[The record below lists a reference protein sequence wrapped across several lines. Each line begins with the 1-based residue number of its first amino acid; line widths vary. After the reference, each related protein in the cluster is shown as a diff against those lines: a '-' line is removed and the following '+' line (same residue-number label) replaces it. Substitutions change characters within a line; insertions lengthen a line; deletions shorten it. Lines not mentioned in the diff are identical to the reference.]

1 MLRANILTNFAGFSP
16 RKSLLREIYMLKTK
30 SNEITDTH
38 QAPCA
43 APETAEALRRS
54 MWQAWLRSLL
64 LFCGASVYVELCL
77 HLCVYRSLDR
87 RAVYLVLF
95 GLLGGTVCALLTTH
109 LPKIARQ
116 IVGVLL
122 VAVQVLF
129 AEVQLMYHAIF
140 GNFMPISQ
148 VSMGGNVITNFDSQ
162 ILYSI
167 GKNIVP
173 ILLLLV
179 PLIVTILCLA
189 LRKLRVL
196 TVRLKWR
203 QALATLGILLTLLLA
218 TMGIMYAGRDKSFS
232 VYKTFTN
239 VNTSTDSS
247 YKSVGMLATT
257 VQELRYMVFGSS
269 GSVIITPS
277 SLGTDTRR
285 LYSSNSYNVIE
296 SIDFAKLAE
305 SADNIMCRTTDEYLA
320 QVVPTRKNN
329 YTGLLQDYN
338 LITICAESFCPWF
351 ISEELT
357 PTLYKLSH
365 TGIIFENYYG
375 TFQSVTTNGEY
386 TMCMGLYPDMS
397 RTKTD
402 SSFNVAGTNYLPF
415 CLGNAL
421 TEKGYQTWGY
431 HDYIGDFYN
440 RNITHANMGYT
451 FKAADSGLAMKIDW
465 PSSNLEM
472 MEASV
477 DDYINS
483 GEPFHAY
490 YMTFSGHYQYNWDNA
505 MSAKNRDAVK
515 DLPYSE
521 PVKAYIACNLELE
534 YALEYLMQRLE
545 EAGVADKTC
554 IVLTNDHYPYGLTE
568 DEYNELAGQ
577 TLDTTFEKYRNSF
590 ICYVPGLSENI
601 VVDEYCSTADILPT
615 LLNLFG
621 VDYDSRLLAGTDV
634 LSSGLHVAVLSD
646 KSFLTKAFRYDAGT
660 ETVIPADENTTVSGK
675 LAEAY
680 RLYVDSRFQLSGNI
694 LNSDYYAHVFARES
708 SGGSLADTVVFT
720 DIKSIFNQASVLYM
734 YRKGYV
740 EPEAPDTFGGK
751 ATARLGEFIDV
762 LYRIAGRPETDNTAL
777 PADYENEE
785 FNAAHPYY
793 NAVCWAYQ
801 TRLLRQNDPN
811 TEYDDKVDYQTAC
824 VLIRRYAIMAGVD
837 TGVNQTQL
845 RQLLRDAPDL
855 GREAAKAML
864 WCDEKDITTRDSDL
878 DELLA
883 SAGTRIS
890 RYQMTSFLFY
900 LCTYELDIGS

>member
-38 QAPCA
+38 QAPCE

-64 LFCGASVYVELCL
+64 LFCCASVYVELCL

-95 GLLGGTVCALLTTH
+95 GLLGGTVCTLLTTH

-179 PLIVTILCLA
+179 PLIVMILCLA

-203 QALATLGILLTLLLA
+203 QALATLGILLTLLLV
-218 TMGIMYAGRDKSFS
+218 TMGIMYAGRNKSFS

-277 SLGTDTRR
+277 PLGTDTRR

-421 TEKGYQTWGY
+421 MEKGYQTWGY
-431 HDYIGDFYN
+431 HDYIGAFYN

-451 FKAADSGLAMKIDW
+451 FKAADSGLDIKIDW
-465 PSSNLEM
+465 PSSDLEM

-477 DDYINS
+477 DDYLS
-483 GEPFHAY
+483 SREPFHAY

-505 MSAKNRDAVK
+505 MSAKNHDAVK

-534 YALEYLMQRLE
+534 NALTYLLQRLE
-545 EAGVADKTC
+545 QEITLSTEQLPEPDGMLEAQYQALVRALDADRRAQMTRSQRGYQDLVEYYTVWAHQIKTP
-554 IVLTNDHYPYGLTE
+554 IASMRLQLQQE
-568 DEYNELAGQ
+568 DTPQARQ
-577 TLDTTFEKYRNSF
+577 
-590 ICYVPGLSENI
+590 
-601 VVDEYCSTADILPT
+601 
-615 LLNLFG
+615 LLQE
-621 VDYDSRLLAGTDV
+621 
-634 LSSGLHVAVLSD
+634 LSD
-646 KSFLTKAFRYDAGT
+646 KAAEITGINERTIFDIVLER
-660 ETVIPADENTTVSGK
+660 EN
-675 LAEAY
+675 L
-680 RLYVDSRFQLSGNI
+680 
-694 LNSDYYAHVFARES
+694 
-708 SGGSLADTVVFT
+708 GST
-720 DIKSIFNQASVLYM
+720 
-734 YRKGYV
+734 G
-740 EPEAPDTFGGK
+740 FGG
-751 ATARLGEFIDV
+751 G
-762 LYRIAGRPETDNTAL
+762 TAL
-777 PADYENEE
+777 P
-785 FNAAHPYY
+785 H
-793 NAVCWAYQ
+793 
-801 TRLLRQNDPN
+801 
-811 TEYDDKVDYQTAC
+811 
-824 VLIRRYAIMAGVD
+824 
-837 TGVNQTQL
+837 
-845 RQLLRDAPDL
+845 
-855 GREAAKAML
+855 GR
-864 WCDEKDITTRDSDL
+864 IP
-878 DELLA
+878 
-883 SAGTRIS
+883 
-890 RYQMTSFLFY
+890 
-900 LCTYELDIGS
+900 

>member
-1 MLRANILTNFAGFSP
+1 
-16 RKSLLREIYMLKTK
+16 MLKEKT
-30 SNEITDTH
+30 SDVSMTNTNQGSGT
-38 QAPCA
+38 
-43 APETAEALRRS
+43 TAEAAVPMSHGL
-54 MWQAWLRSLL
+54 WNTWLKNLL
-64 LFCGASVYVELCL
+64 LFCLTGVYVELCL
-77 HLCVYRSLDR
+77 HLCVFGSMDR
-87 RAVYLVLF
+87 YAGYPVLF
-95 GLLGGTVCALLTTH
+95 GLLGGALCTLVVSS
-109 LPKIARQ
+109 LPKVLRQ
-116 IVGVLL
+116 ITGVFLVAAQVLL
-122 VAVQVLF
+122 
-129 AEVQLMYHAIF
+129 AEVQLVYHCIF
-140 GNFMPISQ
+140 GDFMPVSQ
-148 VSMGGNVITNFDSQ
+148 IGMGGNVVVNFNSQ
-162 ILYSI
+162 LLYGI
-167 GKNIVP
+167 RQNLLK
-173 ILLLLV
+173 ILLLLL
-179 PLIVTILCLA
+179 PLIAVILCLA
-189 LRKLRVL
+189 LRRGQALKLRLRWKQTMASFAVLLALLL
-196 TVRLKWR
+196 TVTGL
-203 QALATLGILLTLLLA
+203 
-218 TMGIMYAGRDKSFS
+218 MYVGRDNAFS
-232 VYKTFTN
+232 VYRTFTN

-247 YKSVGMLATT
+247 YKKIGMLATT
-257 VQELRYMVFGSS
+257 AQELRYMLFS
-269 GSVIITPS
+269 GSGSIMITPS
-277 SLGTDTRR
+277 SLNMSDVPRT
-285 LYSSNSYNVIE
+285 YSSNSYNVIE
-296 SIDFAKLAE
+296 SIDFTALAD
-305 SADNIMCRTTDEYLA
+305 STDSDILKATDEYLSNA
-320 QVVPTRKNN
+320 TPTRKNN
-329 YTGLLQDYN
+329 YTGLLKDYN

-365 TGIIFENYYG
+365 TGILFENYYG

-421 TEKGYQTWGY
+421 KGMGYQAWGY

-465 PSSNLEM
+465 PSSDLEM

-634 LSSGLHVAVLSD
+634 LSSGIHAAVLSD
-646 KSFLTKAFRYDAGT
+646 KSFLTKTFRYDAGT

-734 YRKGYV
+734 YRKG
-740 EPEAPDTFGGK
+740 
-751 ATARLGEFIDV
+751 
-762 LYRIAGRPETDNTAL
+762 
-777 PADYENEE
+777 
-785 FNAAHPYY
+785 
-793 NAVCWAYQ
+793 
-801 TRLLRQNDPN
+801 
-811 TEYDDKVDYQTAC
+811 
-824 VLIRRYAIMAGVD
+824 
-837 TGVNQTQL
+837 
-845 RQLLRDAPDL
+845 
-855 GREAAKAML
+855 
-864 WCDEKDITTRDSDL
+864 
-878 DELLA
+878 
-883 SAGTRIS
+883 
-890 RYQMTSFLFY
+890 
-900 LCTYELDIGS
+900 

>member
-1 MLRANILTNFAGFSP
+1 
-16 RKSLLREIYMLKTK
+16 MLKEK
-30 SNEITDTH
+30 TDDLSIVNTVQIPH
-38 QAPCA
+38 AV
-43 APETAEALRRS
+43 ETTSPMCRS
-54 MWQAWLRSLL
+54 LWKTWWENLL
-64 LFCGASVYVELCL
+64 LFCLTGVYVELCL
-77 HLCVYRSLDR
+77 HLCVFRSLDR
-87 RAVYLVLF
+87 YAGYPVLF
-95 GLLGGTVCALLTTH
+95 GLLGGALCTLVVSS
-109 LPKIARQ
+109 LPKILRQ
-116 IVGVLL
+116 ITGLLL
-122 VAVQVLF
+122 VVAQVML
-129 AEVQLMYHAIF
+129 AEMQLVYHCIF
-140 GNFMPISQ
+140 GDFMPVSQ
-148 VSMGGNVITNFDSQ
+148 IGMGGNVVVNFKSQ
-162 ILYSI
+162 LLYGI
-167 GKNIVP
+167 RQNLLK
-173 ILLLLV
+173 ILLLLL
-179 PLIVTILCLA
+179 PLVVVILCLA
-189 LRKLRVL
+189 LRRVQALRFRLRWKQAVASFAVLLALLL
-196 TVRLKWR
+196 TVTGL
-203 QALATLGILLTLLLA
+203 
-218 TMGIMYAGRDKSFS
+218 MYAGRNKTFS
-232 VYKTFTN
+232 VYHTFTN

-247 YKSVGMLATT
+247 YKKIGMLATT
-257 VQELRYMVFGSS
+257 AQELRYMLFGGS
-269 GSVIITPS
+269 GSITITPS
-277 SLGTDTRR
+277 SLNISDVPRT
-285 LYSSNSYNVIE
+285 YSSNSYNVIE
-296 SIDFAKLAE
+296 SIDFTALAD
-305 SADNIMCRTTDEYLA
+305 STDSDILKATDEYLTS
-320 QVVPTRKNN
+320 VTPTRKNN
-329 YTGLLQDYN
+329 YTGLLKDYN

-357 PTLYKLSH
+357 PTLYQLSH

-421 TEKGYQTWGY
+421 KDMGYQTWAY

-451 FKAADSGLAMKIDW
+451 FKAADSGLDVKIDW
-465 PSSNLEM
+465 PSSDLEM

-545 EAGVADKTC
+545 QAGVADKTC
-554 IVLTNDHYPYGLTE
+554 IALTNDHYPYGLTE
-568 DEYNELAGQ
+568 AEYNELAGQ

-634 LSSGLHVAVLSD
+634 LSSGLHAAVLSD
-646 KSFLTKAFRYDAGT
+646 KSFLTKTFRYDAGT
-660 ETVIPADENTTVSGK
+660 ETVIPADENTTVSDE

-694 LNSDYYAHVFARES
+694 LNSDYYAHVFSKES
-708 SGGSLADTVVFT
+708 SGGSLEDTVVFT

-734 YRKGYV
+734 YRKDYV
-740 EPEAPDTFGGK
+740 DPETPDTFGGK
-751 ATARLGEFIDV
+751 ATARLGEFVDV

-793 NAVCWAYQ
+793 NAMCWAYQ
-801 TRLLRQNDPN
+801 ARLLRQNDPN
-811 TEYDDKVDYQTAC
+811 AEYDDKVDYQTAC

-837 TGVNQTQL
+837 TGVDQAQL

-855 GREAAKAML
+855 NREAAKAML
-864 WCDEKDITTRDSDL
+864 WCDERDITTRDSNL

-883 SAGTRIS
+883 SADTRIS

>member
-1 MLRANILTNFAGFSP
+1 
-16 RKSLLREIYMLKTK
+16 MLKEKT
-30 SNEITDTH
+30 SDVSMTNTNQGSGTS
-38 QAPCA
+38 
-43 APETAEALRRS
+43 AEAAVPMSHGLWNTWRKN
-54 MWQAWLRSLL
+54 LL
-64 LFCGASVYVELCL
+64 LFCLTGVYVELCL
-77 HLCVYRSLDR
+77 HLCVFGSMDR
-87 RAVYLVLF
+87 YAGYPVLF
-95 GLLGGTVCALLTTH
+95 GLLGGALCTLVVSS
-109 LPKIARQ
+109 LPKVLRQ
-116 IVGVLL
+116 ITGVLL
-122 VAVQVLF
+122 VAAQVLL
-129 AEVQLMYHAIF
+129 AEVQLVYHCIF
-140 GNFMPISQ
+140 GDFMPVSQ
-148 VSMGGNVITNFDSQ
+148 IGMGGNVVVNFNSQ
-162 ILYSI
+162 LLYGI
-167 GKNIVP
+167 RQNLLK
-173 ILLLLV
+173 ILLLLL
-179 PLIVTILCLA
+179 PLIAVILCLILRRAQA
-189 LRKLRVL
+189 LKLRLRWKQTMASFAVLLALLL
-196 TVRLKWR
+196 TVTGL
-203 QALATLGILLTLLLA
+203 
-218 TMGIMYAGRDKSFS
+218 MYVGRDNAFS
-232 VYKTFTN
+232 VYRTFTN

-247 YKSVGMLATT
+247 YKKIGMLATT
-257 VQELRYMVFGSS
+257 AQELRYMLFS
-269 GSVIITPS
+269 GSGSIMITPS
-277 SLGTDTRR
+277 SLNISDVPRT
-285 LYSSNSYNVIE
+285 YSSNSYNVIE
-296 SIDFAKLAE
+296 SIDFTALAN
-305 SADNIMCRTTDEYLA
+305 STDSDILKATDEYLSNA
-320 QVVPTRKNN
+320 TPTRKNN
-329 YTGLLQDYN
+329 YTGLLKDYN

-365 TGIIFENYYG
+365 TGILFENYYG

-421 TEKGYQTWGY
+421 KGMGYQAWAY

-465 PSSNLEM
+465 PSSDLEM

-554 IVLTNDHYPYGLTE
+554 IALTNDHYPYGLTE

-694 LNSDYYAHVFARES
+694 LNSDYYAHVFSKES

-734 YRKGYV
+734 YRKGYGIRRRRI
-740 EPEAPDTFGGK
+740 PSA
-751 ATARLGEFIDV
+751 ARLRQGWASLSMCSTASQADRKRTIPPFRLTTKTRNSTRPIP
-762 LYRIAGRPETDNTAL
+762 IIMPCAGPI
-777 PADYENEE
+777 
-785 FNAAHPYY
+785 
-793 NAVCWAYQ
+793 
-801 TRLLRQNDPN
+801 RQGCSDRMIPMPN
-811 TEYDDKVDYQTAC
+811 TMTRWT
-824 VLIRRYAIMAGVD
+824 IRRHAY
-837 TGVNQTQL
+837 
-845 RQLLRDAPDL
+845 
-855 GREAAKAML
+855 
-864 WCDEKDITTRDSDL
+864 
-878 DELLA
+878 
-883 SAGTRIS
+883 
-890 RYQMTSFLFY
+890 
-900 LCTYELDIGS
+900 

>member
-1 MLRANILTNFAGFSP
+1 
-16 RKSLLREIYMLKTK
+16 MLKEKT
-30 SNEITDTH
+30 SDVSMTNTNQGSGT
-38 QAPCA
+38 A
-43 APETAEALRRS
+43 AEAAVPMSHGLWNTWRKN
-54 MWQAWLRSLL
+54 LL
-64 LFCGASVYVELCL
+64 LFCLTGVYVELCL
-77 HLCVYRSLDR
+77 HLCVFGSMDR
-87 RAVYLVLF
+87 YAGYPVLF
-95 GLLGGTVCALLTTH
+95 GLLGGALCTLVVSS
-109 LPKIARQ
+109 LPKVLRQ
-116 IVGVLL
+116 ITGVLL
-122 VAVQVLF
+122 VAAQVLL
-129 AEVQLMYHAIF
+129 AEVQLVYHCIF
-140 GNFMPISQ
+140 GDFMPVSQ
-148 VSMGGNVITNFDSQ
+148 IGMGGNVVVNFNSQ
-162 ILYSI
+162 LLYGI
-167 GKNIVP
+167 RQNLLK
-173 ILLLLV
+173 ILLLLL
-179 PLIVTILCLA
+179 PLIAVILCLILRRAQA
-189 LRKLRVL
+189 LKLRL
-196 TVRLKWR
+196 RWK
-203 QALATLGILLTLLLA
+203 QALASFAVLLALLLTVTGL
-218 TMGIMYAGRDKSFS
+218 MYVGRDNAFS
-232 VYKTFTN
+232 AYRTFTN

-247 YKSVGMLATT
+247 YKKIGMLATT
-257 VQELRYMVFGSS
+257 AQELRYMLFS
-269 GSVIITPS
+269 GSGSIMITPS
-277 SLGTDTRR
+277 SLNISDVPRT
-285 LYSSNSYNVIE
+285 YSSNSYNVIE
-296 SIDFAKLAE
+296 SIDFTALAD
-305 SADNIMCRTTDEYLA
+305 STDSDILKATDEYLSNA
-320 QVVPTRKNN
+320 TPTRKNN
-329 YTGLLQDYN
+329 YTGLLKDYN

-365 TGIIFENYYG
+365 TGILFENYYG

-421 TEKGYQTWGY
+421 KGMGYQAWAY

-451 FKAADSGLAMKIDW
+451 FKAPDSGLDVKIDW
-465 PSSNLEM
+465 PSSDLEM

-568 DEYNELAGQ
+568 DEYNELAGR

-646 KSFLTKAFRYDAGT
+646 KSFLTKAFRYDAGK

-694 LNSDYYAHVFARES
+694 LNSDYYAHVFSKES

-740 EPEAPDTFGGK
+740 EPGAGHLRRQGHGK
-751 ATARLGEFIDV
+751 
-762 LYRIAGRPETDNTAL
+762 
-777 PADYENEE
+777 
-785 FNAAHPYY
+785 
-793 NAVCWAYQ
+793 
-801 TRLLRQNDPN
+801 
-811 TEYDDKVDYQTAC
+811 
-824 VLIRRYAIMAGVD
+824 
-837 TGVNQTQL
+837 TG
-845 RQLLRDAPDL
+845 
-855 GREAAKAML
+855 
-864 WCDEKDITTRDSDL
+864 
-878 DELLA
+878 
-883 SAGTRIS
+883 
-890 RYQMTSFLFY
+890 
-900 LCTYELDIGS
+900 